1 VRCKGRPP
9 KYLSEILLNRILS
22 LWWEKGDVLKFNE
35 IHREFVRRGV
45 VSNIKYR
52 GNTVRILNRL
62 IERGYLE
69 RVGRGKYR
77 LKVSPK
83 PFQIVELINKIREEY
98 GDKMIYEWRVGGHLW
113 TLVEG
118 ILLGLPRD
126 IEENPMY
133 KAILKIL
140 LIRLANIFNAI
151 VELGVAAK
159 MSDSVKNAP
168 IPYTAVREFILN
180 SLPHVIGEYSGIDG
194 DGLPA
199 ESIVELYKTL
209 VRHTPR
215 NINSQ
220 PILVDVIREY
230 IDASEKLLS
239 NSADIHGL
247 IDTMLIVSGE
257 SKEVWRK
264 IRELEKIILV
274 AYPPR
279 HLIDENED
287 ERELYELL
295 RYSIKEGYSD
305 AMLLA
310 YMRVYDEN
318 IVKRVMNYLEVFLG
332 EERKSRLMELYKL
345 ARAGM
350 ILDSIISTY
359 FSFKKKRGKPK
370 YIKYKSELGEIIEI
384 NEFADRSE
392 EEVLSELRKELDHAR
407 RHGYTLEDMVKG
419 IWLSNWSSKNPRF
432 TLSYY
437 RRTRSIVKFVKKAI
451 KEVLKAINVSLPRNF
466 DELVE
471 EGYKLVEKLD
481 ELLKSESI

>member
-1 VRCKGRPP
+1 
-9 KYLSEILLNRILS
+9 
-22 LWWEKGDVLKFNE
+22 
-35 IHREFVRRGV
+35 
-45 VSNIKYR
+45 
-52 GNTVRILNRL
+52 
-62 IERGYLE
+62 
-69 RVGRGKYR
+69 
-77 LKVSPK
+77 LKV
-83 PFQIVELINKIREEY
+83 
-98 GDKMIYEWRVGGHLW
+98 
-113 TLVEG
+113 
-118 ILLGLPRD
+118 
-126 IEENPMY
+126 
-133 KAILKIL
+133 L
-140 LIRLANIFNAI
+140 LIRLANIFDAI

-194 DGLPA
+194 DGLPV
-199 ESIVELYKTL
+199 ESIVELYRTL

-230 IDASEKLLS
+230 IDAGEKLLS
-239 NSADIHGL
+239 NSADIHEL

-350 ILDSIISTY
+350 ILDSIIATY

-370 YIKYKSELGEIIEI
+370 YIKYKSKLGEVIEI
-384 NEFADRSE
+384 NEFADRTE

-407 RHGYTLEDMVKG
+407 RRGYTLEDVVKG

-437 RRTRSIVKFVKKAI
+437 RRTKSIVEFVKKAI
-451 KEVLKAINVSLPRNF
+451 KEVLKAINVRLPRNF